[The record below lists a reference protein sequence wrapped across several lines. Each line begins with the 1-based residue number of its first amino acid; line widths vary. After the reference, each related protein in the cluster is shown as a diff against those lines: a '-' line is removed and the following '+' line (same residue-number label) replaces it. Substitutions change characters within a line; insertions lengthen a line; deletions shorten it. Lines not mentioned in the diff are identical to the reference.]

1 MILCEPQIKPSPEV
15 QAIAHAH
22 RMGQENTAQV
32 HRLIIPEGVHGKVQE
47 ILIRKQ
53 AKFDAY
59 ARDSHL
65 ANIAGDQVD
74 EPERNIAKAI
84 VMSER
89 KRLELDTSAPLEIE
103 APEEL

>member
-1 MILCEPQIKPSPEV
+1 MSPTSEY
-15 QAIAHAH
+15 
-22 RMGQENTAQV
+22 
-32 HRLIIPEGVHGKVQE
+32 L
-47 ILIRKQ
+47 
-53 AKFDAY
+53 AY

-103 APEEL
+103 AHEEH